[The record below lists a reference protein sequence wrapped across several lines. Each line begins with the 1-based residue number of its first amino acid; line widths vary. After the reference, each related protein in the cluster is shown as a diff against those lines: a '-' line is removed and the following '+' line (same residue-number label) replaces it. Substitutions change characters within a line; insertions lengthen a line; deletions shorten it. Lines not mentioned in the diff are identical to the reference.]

1 VVALSRVGGPRAKL
15 SHSKCNE
22 TVTMASRAI
31 PGVVVSRI
39 AAQTKGKTGMGG
51 SGVGRPKRLRKLSNP
66 GFPA

>member
-1 VVALSRVGGPRAKL
+1 
-15 SHSKCNE
+15 
-22 TVTMASRAI
+22 MASRAI

-51 SGVGRPKRLRKLSNP
+51 SGVGRPEGLRKLSNP